1 MRCFSWFLE
10 KSCFLKWKSIHS
22 SKKKMEK
29 YFMGVGTKSSKQVLG
44 EVIQLWLLMTVN
56 LLHLAGTSMGS
67 LELVLHGLVR
77 FNFLLRSFI
86 LQ

>member
-1 MRCFSWFLE
+1 
-10 KSCFLKWKSIHS
+10 
-22 SKKKMEK
+22 
-29 YFMGVGTKSSKQVLG
+29 MGVGTKSSKQVLG

-86 LQ
+86 LR